1 MTDTSLA
8 DAVSAAAARVAEIE
22 RRIED
27 WQARLPAHTMSPR
40 MMAELD
46 ALEEALAAARRA
58 HADAWR
64 RLAEAETI
72 PTDSPS

>member
-1 MTDTSLA
+1 MTDPSLP

-58 HADAWR
+58 YAEALH
-64 RLAEAETI
+64 RLAASETT
-72 PTDSPS
+72 PTDSPA

>member
-1 MTDTSLA
+1 MTDSSLP

-27 WQARLPAHTMSPR
+27 WQARVPAHTMSPR
-40 MMAELD
+40 MMADLD

-58 HADAWR
+58 HADALR
-64 RLAEAETI
+64 RLAASETT
-72 PTDSPS
+72 PTDSPA